1 MSARRIVTMILV
13 NVVVS
18 AVVVLSILYWWEN
31 RQKELTETAVES
43 VPIVLPT
50 QPLAVTAVANAAPT
64 PTDTPAPSNEPLQHI
79 VVAGDTLSNISR
91 TYGVPMDDIIAA
103 NNIPNP
109 NALDIGQIIYI
120 PVGGV
125 EEPTPVPPTD
135 EPVTAVTITPI
146 PTVPPLTGDIN
157 VQIGEVIGVGQLAEE
172 AVQIINRG
180 SGELDLTNWQIR
192 DESGQT
198 YTFGNV
204 KIFGG
209 GAGIL
214 LHTETGTDT
223 TSNYY
228 WQLESPVWQSGEKVT
243 LLDADGVEQA
253 SYIIP

>member
-1 MSARRIVTMILV
+1 L
-13 NVVVS
+13 
-18 AVVVLSILYWWEN
+18 E
-31 RQKELTETAVES
+31 
-43 VPIVLPT
+43 
-50 QPLAVTAVANAAPT
+50 
-64 PTDTPAPSNEPLQHI
+64 HI

-120 PVGGV
+120 PVGGA